1 MRNNKT
7 TSYDE
12 TKKML
17 NTLRNFQ
24 SKATILSR
32 INEQEEKYISQK
44 EDNDIFVVNDVD
56 VNVNS
61 SDKSDLTLNDDEKN
75 ILSQIIDNFK
85 TQVSQIVNFDPGF
98 TINQN
103 QIRLD
108 GSLTDDDI
116 DFVLI
121 SGEERGL
128 YINGD
133 MLKVEAEKLESLN
146 KLLEFQKT
154 FVSSTEEMINQRNN
168 NFPTKED

>member
-1 MRNNKT
+1 MRNNRT
-7 TSYDE
+7 IGYDE

-24 SKATILSR
+24 LKTSTNNR
-32 INEQEEKYISQK
+32 INEQAELNVPQK
-44 EDNDIFVVNDVD
+44 EDNDVFVVNDVD
-56 VNVNS
+56 VNINS
-61 SDKSDLTLNDDEKN
+61 SDKSDLSLNEEEKN
-75 ILSQIIDNFK
+75 NLSQLIDNFK
-85 TQVSQIVNFDPGF
+85 TQVSQIVDFEPGF

-108 GSLTDDDI
+108 GTLTDDDI
-116 DFVLI
+116 NFVLI

-133 MLKVEAEKLESLN
+133 MLKIEPEKLESLN

-154 FVSSTEEMINQRNN
+154 FVSSTEQMINQRNN

>member
-1 MRNNKT
+1 MRNNRT
-7 TSYDE
+7 IGYDE

-24 SKATILSR
+24 LKTSTNNR
-32 INEQEEKYISQK
+32 INEQAELNVPQK
-44 EDNDIFVVNDVD
+44 EDNDVFVVNDVD
-56 VNVNS
+56 VNINS
-61 SDKSDLTLNDDEKN
+61 SDKSDLSLNEEEKN
-75 ILSQIIDNFK
+75 NLSQLIDNFK
-85 TQVSQIVNFDPGF
+85 TQVSQIVDFEPGF

-108 GSLTDDDI
+108 GTLTDDDI
-116 DFVLI
+116 NFVLI

-133 MLKVEAEKLESLN
+133 MLKIEPEKLESLN

-154 FVSSTEEMINQRNN
+154 FVSSTEQMINQRNN
-168 NFPTKED
+168 NFPIKED

>member
-1 MRNNKT
+1 
-7 TSYDE
+7 
-12 TKKML
+12 L

>member
-1 MRNNKT
+1 
-7 TSYDE
+7 
-12 TKKML
+12 ML

-24 SKATILSR
+24 LKTSTNNR
-32 INEQEEKYISQK
+32 INEQAELNVPQK
-44 EDNDIFVVNDVD
+44 EDNDVFVVNDVD
-56 VNVNS
+56 VNINS
-61 SDKSDLTLNDDEKN
+61 SDKSDLSLNEEEKN
-75 ILSQIIDNFK
+75 NLSQLIDNFK
-85 TQVSQIVNFDPGF
+85 TQVSQIVDFEPGF

-108 GSLTDDDI
+108 GTLTDDDI
-116 DFVLI
+116 NFVLI

-133 MLKVEAEKLESLN
+133 MLKIEPEKLESLN

-154 FVSSTEEMINQRNN
+154 FVSSTEQMINQRNN